1 MLYVAIGI
9 FTLYTLICYILDKN
23 IDKKLDEY
31 DKKDIYSK
39 YNRY

>member
-9 FTLYTLICYILDKN
+9 FTLYTLICYILDKY
-23 IDKKLDEY
+23 IDWKISEY
-31 DKKDIYSK
+31 DKKDIYDK